1 MTLLPD
7 HIIAKDK
14 IADIAKGRNNKQQ
27 VTEMFQDVA
36 RSVAVGSEN
45 IGFEFGSLVA
55 LQTLHYDFGFGE
67 KRLDRF
73 LQAMQP
79 AITAFDARAYDM
91 DDIKQALREDA
102 HFDFEILYG
111 GNE

>member
-1 MTLLPD
+1 MATLEEYL
-7 HIIAKDK
+7 ARDK
-14 IADIAKGRNNKQQ
+14 LADIAKGRYSKKR
-27 VTEMFQDVA
+27 VAEMFEAVA

-45 IGFEFGSLVA
+45 IGFEVGILIA

-73 LQAMQP
+73 FHAMQP